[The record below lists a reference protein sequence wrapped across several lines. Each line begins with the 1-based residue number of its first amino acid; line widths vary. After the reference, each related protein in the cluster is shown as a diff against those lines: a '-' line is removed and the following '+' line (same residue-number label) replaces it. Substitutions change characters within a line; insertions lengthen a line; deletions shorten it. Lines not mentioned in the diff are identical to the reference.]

1 MAVFIVSFD
10 NPQAGSRFIDYLN
23 NMPDGKG
30 INLFLSDHPAEVHK
44 AGADLLAAC
53 KAALARLSNPLL
65 DTSLFADVQQQLRA
79 AIAKATGQPGA

>member
-44 AGADLLAAC
+44 AAPDLLDAC
-53 KAALARLSNPLL
+53 R
-65 DTSLFADVQQQLRA
+65 FVRA
-79 AIAKATGQPGA
+79 HECVSPQCPDCYRAVRDAIAKAAGKPGA